1 MRCPREGLPGLQP
14 RSPERLTRGKHQ
26 SQAGRIRSAGQ
37 TQPDKHLSSKNL
49 LRPSLEYLVFATH
62 TACIVVGMGYMSR
75 TQLNRGN
82 LRGPLSFRCYCC
94 SRVSL
99 ATAEYLTIAAG
110 SVLRGLTVYSVNLGS
125 HCFGV
130 LGRLSEVRFVSLV
143 VIRPFHMR
151 LFPCLTFQLISLC
164 SYHCRSLCDGSL
176 FRGEPCRSLA
186 TFQQRSPTRYSLLC
200 SNRMIGVSSGSGPAF
215 SPVLI
220 TFFLFHAQIAC
231 FTLSPMSLPRASPQ
245 LAEPLTLERSLSRD
259 RQSSA

>member
-1 MRCPREGLPGLQP
+1 
-14 RSPERLTRGKHQ
+14 
-26 SQAGRIRSAGQ
+26 
-37 TQPDKHLSSKNL
+37 
-49 LRPSLEYLVFATH
+49 
-62 TACIVVGMGYMSR
+62 MGYMSR

-220 TFFLFHAQIAC
+220 TFFSVSRTNSVFHVVANVLASSKPAVSGTAHTREIA
-231 FTLSPMSLPRASPQ
+231 FEGSTELGVKGNRGLVEQ
-245 LAEPLTLERSLSRD
+245 LYPLLC
-259 RQSSA
+259 QP